1 MNWRS
6 KRVIGDKVKFANE
19 NKMYENIEF
28 KQAEYHNTRRFNT
41 KKHEVRLNEG
51 WVEYCKLE

>member
-1 MNWRS
+1 MNRRS

-51 WVEYCKLE
+51 